1 MSGGRKKHERP
12 DSSTPKILGTTLAST
27 TLGTLT
33 PSPPTQI
40 VRAVA
45 APTPMTWDAAVAEY
59 RRQPS
64 DHAFNL
70 MGATYRQGR
79 TPALSEVVF
88 PIAIGHNSAM
98 SMRHLATALFVDKRL
113 LDANHFAGQWLTLE
127 PESFDA
133 HHLKATICVD
143 RGELRT
149 AADHYNKLGL
159 MRPSSIEVARLR
171 LMLHLR
177 TNQLRCAQEHARE
190 FLTLPNLTPP
200 DVLLVAETGVRGCD
214 PDLVGAAV
222 LRRSAPY
229 NQRGE
234 QMLREVCRI
243 GLLRTLTAKA
253 AAV

>member
-1 MSGGRKKHERP
+1 
-12 DSSTPKILGTTLAST
+12 
-27 TLGTLT
+27 
-33 PSPPTQI
+33 
-40 VRAVA
+40 
-45 APTPMTWDAAVAEY
+45 MTWDAAVAEY

-70 MGATYRQGR
+70 MGATYRDVK
-79 TPALSEVVF
+79 TPTLAEVVF

-98 SMRHLATALFVDKRL
+98 FMRHLTIALFVDKRL
-113 LDANHFAGQWLTLE
+113 LEANHFASQWLTLE

-133 HHLKATICVD
+133 HELKATICID

-149 AADHYNKLGL
+149 AADHYNKMGS

-171 LMLHLR
+171 LMLFLR
-177 TNQLRCAQEHARE
+177 TNQLMSAGEHARE
-190 FLTLPNLTPP
+190 LLTLSNLSAQ

-214 PDLVGAAV
+214 ADLVSAAV

-253 AAV
+253 TPTV